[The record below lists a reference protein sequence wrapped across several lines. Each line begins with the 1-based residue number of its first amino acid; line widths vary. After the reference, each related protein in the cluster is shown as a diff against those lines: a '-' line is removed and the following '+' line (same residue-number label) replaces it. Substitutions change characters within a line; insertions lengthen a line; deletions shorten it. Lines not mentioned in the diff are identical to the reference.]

1 MTRSG
6 THRKLRR
13 TVNLNQTNMLRR
25 ESVRRAGICTRAV
38 GLYAGRFLLW
48 GVLLGT
54 APIVAQQ
61 PDRTLTGTVTDPH
74 HEPLAGA
81 IVQVHSETT
90 LMVISY
96 ITGRNG
102 EYVFKHLSP
111 DDDYNV
117 FATYRGYRL
126 KARRL
131 SKFDSRSN
139 RDFHL
144 VIRLH

>member
-1 MTRSG
+1 ML
-6 THRKLRR
+6 RKPPVRR
-13 TVNLNQTNMLRR
+13 TQCRM
-25 ESVRRAGICTRAV
+25 RAARLHART
-38 GLYAGRFLLW
+38 LLVF
-48 GVLLGT
+48 GMLLGGVQI
-54 APIVAQQ
+54 AAQQ
-61 PDRTLTGTVTDPH
+61 PERTLTGTVTDRH
-74 HEPLAGA
+74 REPLAGA

-90 LMVISY
+90 LSVVSY

-117 FATYRGYRL
+117 FATYRGFRS

-131 SKFDSRSN
+131 SKFDAKSDREF
-139 RDFHL
+139 RL